1 VPSIS
6 VIGLNGVMLWNHEG
20 HISSENMKESIE
32 KAWAALHL
40 QETAATLLTASLA
53 SRNAEPVNTT
63 TTILPQGGSATSE
76 NPSFSSTAPDISG
89 ASGVAHS
96 AEFVSQLP
104 SGTNHDVSCFLHSI

>member
-40 QETAATLLTASLA
+40 QVCKPL
-53 SRNAEPVNTT
+53 
-63 TTILPQGGSATSE
+63 I
-76 NPSFSSTAPDISG
+76 FYI
-89 ASGVAHS
+89 
-96 AEFVSQLP
+96 
-104 SGTNHDVSCFLHSI
+104 